1 MSPRYGWSELPVL
14 VWEFVT
20 SMVGPVES
28 VVPVV
33 GPYTSSFTGAVTT
46 ASGTVFV
53 KVAEEATAPLSAR
66 AQTSE
71 VAASAVVGVLSP
83 RLLGHGCVDGWRVLV
98 FEHVEGRPV
107 RLALGSQDLAQVV
120 GVVDRIGRIRPGRGA
135 GLPTLVGRLREH
147 VAQGRGGPLCGDR
160 LLHTDLTS
168 ANMIRRADGWVSV
181 VDWGRVAVGPRWAEV
196 GFLGSHLV
204 GAGNELGEVRR
215 WMWRFPEW
223 RRTPHSARRAL
234 AEAMVGHTAGEATW
248 WLDLA
253 DAPVR
258 CGEVGR

>member
-1 MSPRYGWSELPVL
+1 MGLR
-14 VWEFVT
+14 
-20 SMVGPVES
+20 
-28 VVPVV
+28 
-33 GPYTSSFTGAVTT
+33 
-46 ASGTVFV
+46 
-53 KVAEEATAPLSAR
+53 
-66 AQTSE
+66 
-71 VAASAVVGVLSP
+71 
-83 RLLGHGCVDGWRVLV
+83 
-98 FEHVEGRPV
+98 
-107 RLALGSQDLAQVV
+107 LGSQDLAQVV

-147 VAQGRGGPLCGDR
+147 VGPGRTGPLYGDR

-168 ANMIRRADGWVSV
+168 ANMIRRPDGRLSV
-181 VDWGRVAVGPRWAEV
+181 VDWGQAAIGPRWAEV

-204 GAGNELGEVRR
+204 GAGHELGEVRR

-234 AEAMVGHTAGEATW
+234 AEAMVGHTAGEAVW

-258 CGEVGR
+258 CGEAGR